1 VAIIAINDVELP
13 SATVVAAPF
22 APRGPIVAGT
32 SQSTVTFSLG
42 PKLYVMQQFGL
53 GFLPG
58 VRVRASHDAASWQEG
73 VVTSYA
79 NQDLIVNIDLVHGV
93 GTLAGWSIS
102 VAGEPGT
109 QGPAGPQGP
118 QGIEGGPMGP
128 AGPVGPQGATG
139 QTGAPGPTG
148 PQGVKGDTG
157 VTGATGP
164 AGTPGTPGAAGPAG
178 LVWKGNWNGIDTYQT
193 LDGVALAGAS
203 YIAKA
208 VNTNSQPPNANWDL
222 LAQSGSATIVDDQIT
237 PNLLDADT
245 PAKQLLMRDRLNFVS
260 RGGDTM
266 QGNLIVT
273 KPGGQPTVIVQASSP
288 SGAPLLQ
295 GMIGATAR
303 WSLFLGDGSEETG
316 NNSGSNFGIFR
327 HADAGGLIGGAAL
340 NINRATSLMQVRG
353 DVEIIKSAP
362 SLLLNRADNVG
373 AAVVGTKGGLKRW
386 TVTFGGSTT
395 ETGNNVGSDF
405 HITRHTDAGA
415 VATDVLTIARSTGL
429 MTVQGDPTAPLGVA
443 TKQMVDGKL
452 PLTGGTVTGN
462 VTVNG
467 TVAVSTLG
475 VNAPQYPGITIHATG
490 AAQGMGDIWFYQT
503 SKAQWLLRNDTN
515 NFSFNNYDNNGNVIG
530 TPLTINRLTGLVT
543 INNGLTAN
551 GATIGGQTVCNQL
564 TSNYEITANNGV
576 IISKAPSN
584 TSAHVYLSD
593 TNASRAIFYWNA
605 PSGEV
610 RVQNQSGGPVHLH
623 SGLGS
628 KQGAAGGTSNN
639 AVNFW
644 WSGQLE
650 AFVDGTYLGVIAYQS
665 DYRIKKDVA
674 DLSDKWETVKA
685 LRPVKFTQA
694 EYTPPGERLRAA
706 EAGKPFIPAD
716 DIERWGFIAHE
727 LQETLT
733 GSAATGVKDDP
744 ATVQQPNPWT
754 VIAALTK
761 ALQEAQARI
770 EALEA
775 KA

>member
-73 VVTSYA
+73 VVTSYS

-102 VAGEPGT
+102 VAGEPGAI
-109 QGPAGPQGP
+109 GPAGPQGP
-118 QGIEGGPMGP
+118 QGIEGGPQGP
-128 AGPVGPQGATG
+128 IGPVGPQGATG
-139 QTGAPGPTG
+139 ATGATG
-148 PQGVKGDTG
+148 PQGPQGNTG
-157 VTGATGP
+157 AVGPTGATGP

-178 LVWKGNWNGIDTYQT
+178 LIWKGNWNSTDTYQT

-208 VNTNSQPPNANWDL
+208 VNTNSQPPSANWDL
-222 LAQSGSATIVDDQIT
+222 LAQAGSASIVDDQIT

-245 PAKQLLMRDRLNFVS
+245 APKQLLMRDRLNFAS
-260 RGGDTM
+260 REGDTFA
-266 QGNLIVT
+266 GDVILN
-273 KPGGQPTVIVQASSP
+273 KPGTQIKLVLSGSSP
-288 SGAPLLQ
+288 SIIPPL
-295 GMIGATAR
+295 IGANALVPR
-303 WSLFLGDGSEETG
+303 WGLQLGDGATETSG
-316 NNSGSNFGIFR
+316 NTGSDFALAR
-327 HADAGGLIGGAAL
+327 YADAGALIDKPFR
-340 NINRATSLMQVRG
+340 INRATADATFSG
-353 DVEIIKSAP
+353 DVYVNKAAGNARVYLNAP
-362 SLLLNRADNVG
+362 TGSVPVVIGRVNGLERWVEYLGGDYMLQRYNDSG
-373 AAVVGTKGGLKRW
+373 AAI
-386 TVTFGGSTT
+386 
-395 ETGNNVGSDF
+395 D
-405 HITRHTDAGA
+405 IP
-415 VATDVLTIARSTGL
+415 LTISRSTGL
-429 MTVQGDPTAPLGVA
+429 ATIKGDPTAPLGIA
-443 TKQMVDGKL
+443 TKQYADTKMPV
-452 PLTGGTVTGN
+452 TGGTFSGGISVTN
-462 VTVNG
+462 
-467 TVAVSTLG
+467 TLG
-475 VNAPQYPGITIHATG
+475 INAPQYPGIQIHATAG
-490 AAQGMGDIWFYQT
+490 AAGSLSDIWFYV
-503 SKAQWLLRNDTN
+503 SNKAQWLLRNDTSGF
-515 NFSFNNYDNNGNVIG
+515 NFHNYDNNGNSIG
-530 TPLTINRLTGLVT
+530 APLTIARLTGLVT

-551 GATIGGQTVCNQL
+551 GAVTFPGGATIGGQTIVNQI
-564 TSNYEITANNGV
+564 TSNYDITCNSGV
-576 IISKAPSN
+576 IVSKAPAN

-593 TNASRAIFYWNA
+593 TNTSRAIFYWNA

-650 AFVDGTYLGVIAYQS
+650 AFVDATYLGVIAYQS

-674 DLSDKWETVKA
+674 DLPDKWETVKA

-694 EYTPPGERLRAA
+694 EYTPPGERVRAA